1 MSQSDAGTG
10 SVDARL
16 LVLLLVLVG
25 SAAWLAQFLSST
37 PLVGYDDANIF
48 LVYARNIAGGH
59 GFVYNVGGE
68 RVEGFT
74 SPAWVLICAAAMKIT
89 SHPEPV
95 LAGINVMAIVAAAY
109 MLALYLRD
117 FCIRFAALD
126 RLEAQATALLLTL
139 IVVLAPG
146 YIVWTTVSLMD
157 SGLWCANVLLCAVCI
172 LRMCLAD
179 DHADRSRVRKRRP
192 FLIFITTLAFVRP
205 EAMLWGPIFLS
216 LAVFVEWSTGQSLA
230 RSFKAFTVHIQSF
243 ASAIAAQTA
252 FRVLYF
258 RYPLPNTY
266 YAKASGNLADRVR
279 EGLSYFADFVMFN
292 PAFLLSILMAMLVVV
307 VATRRWRAETGW
319 TDGRRLIASQICVLA
334 LLLASS
340 IVPILEGGDHFGLS
354 RMYQPGWPL
363 VAIQAVHSGSV
374 LFAPPRRLAR
384 AGLALFYGV
393 TALIAAAG
401 WTLWPVLPR
410 LGYPS
415 RFAPAGEW
423 NTPRLEMSIAQDMR
437 EIGASFDS
445 AFPTYRPS
453 VGVIVAGGFALGYH
467 GTVIDLMG
475 LNTVAMGHSTAP
487 RVGFRD
493 HAAFDPAVFFT
504 LSPDIVLLSLWS
516 PERPDWFG
524 FPMVSGVFD
533 ALPESAPDYWNRQA
547 SSMAAFDSGILKG
560 LLREPRMAEQYA
572 WASAR
577 PATGGKWVHAIFSRT
592 CLSRLIGRGYEI
604 SYPVRRS

>member
-1 MSQSDAGTG
+1 MIMQTG
-10 SVDARL
+10 LEEAR
-16 LVLLLVLVG
+16 
-25 SAAWLAQFLSST
+25 
-37 PLVGYDDANIF
+37 
-48 LVYARNIAGGH
+48 GG
-59 GFVYNVGGE
+59 
-68 RVEGFT
+68 
-74 SPAWVLICAAAMKIT
+74 
-89 SHPEPV
+89 
-95 LAGINVMAIVAAAY
+95 
-109 MLALYLRD
+109 
-117 FCIRFAALD
+117 
-126 RLEAQATALLLTL
+126 
-139 IVVLAPG
+139 
-146 YIVWTTVSLMD
+146 
-157 SGLWCANVLLCAVCI
+157 
-172 LRMCLAD
+172 
-179 DHADRSRVRKRRP
+179 RSC
-192 FLIFITTLAFVRP
+192 FFITTLAFVRP
-205 EAMLWGPIFLS
+205 EAMLWGPMFLS
-216 LAVFVEWSTGQSLA
+216 LAVFAEWSKGQSVA

-243 ASAIAAQTA
+243 AAAIAAQTA

-258 RYPLPNTY
+258 RYPLPNMY

-292 PAFLLSILMAMLVVV
+292 PAFILSMLMAMLVLVM
-307 VATRRWRAETGW
+307 ATRRWRAEAGW

-401 WTLWPVLPR
+401 WTLWPALPR
-410 LGYPS
+410 LSYPS

-516 PERPDWFG
+516 PQRPDWFE
-524 FPMVSGVFD
+524 FPMLSGVFD
-533 ALPESAPDYWNRQA
+533 SLPESSADYWNRRA
-547 SSMAAFDSGILKG
+547 VSMDTFDSGILKG
-560 LLREPRMAEQYA
+560 LLRQRPMADNYA
-572 WASAR
+572 WASVR

-592 CLSRLIGRGYEI
+592 CLARLGSLGYEI
-604 SYPVRRS
+604 SFPQRAG

>member
-74 SPAWVLICAAAMKIT
+74 SPAWVLLCAAATKIT
-89 SHPEPV
+89 THPEPV

-109 MLALYLRD
+109 ALALYLRD

-126 RLEAQATALLLTL
+126 RLEAQATALLLTAT
-139 IVVLAPG
+139 VVLAPG

-157 SGLWCANVLLCAVCI
+157 SGLWCANVLLCAICI
-172 LRMCLAD
+172 LRICLAD
-179 DHADRSRVRKRRP
+179 GQAESRRGTRRA
-192 FLIFITTLAFVRP
+192 FLIFILTLAFVRP
-205 EAMLWGPIFLS
+205 EAMLWGPLFLS
-216 LAVFVEWSTGQSLA
+216 LAVFVEWSTGQSVA
-230 RSFKAFTVHIQSF
+230 RSFKAFAVHIQSF
-243 ASAIAAQTA
+243 AAAMAAQTV
-252 FRVLYF
+252 FRLIYF
-258 RYPLPNTY
+258 GYPLPNTY
-266 YAKASGNLADRVR
+266 YAKASGSLADRVR

-307 VATRRWRAETGW
+307 VAIHRWRAEIGW

-334 LLLASS
+334 MLLASS

-401 WTLWPVLPR
+401 WTLWPVLPQ
-410 LGYPS
+410 LSYPS

-437 EIGASFDS
+437 EIGALLDR

-475 LNTVAMGHSTAP
+475 LNTVAMGHSPAP

-516 PERPDWFG
+516 PQRPDWFE
-524 FPMVSGVFD
+524 FPMLSGVFD
-533 ALPESAPDYWNRQA
+533 SLPESTADYWNRRA
-547 SSMAAFDSGILKG
+547 VSMDAFDKGILKG
-560 LLREPRMAEQYA
+560 LLRQRPMADNYA
-572 WASAR
+572 WASVR
-577 PATGGKWVHAIFSRT
+577 PATGGQWVHAIFSRT
-592 CLSRLIGRGYEI
+592 CLARLGGLGYEI
-604 SYPVRRS
+604 SFPLRAG